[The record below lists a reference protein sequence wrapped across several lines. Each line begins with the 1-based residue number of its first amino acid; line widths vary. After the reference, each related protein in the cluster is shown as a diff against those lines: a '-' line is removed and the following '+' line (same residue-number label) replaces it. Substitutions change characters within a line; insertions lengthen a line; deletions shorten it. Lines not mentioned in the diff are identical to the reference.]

1 MSSESNMIGLDQE
14 KVNVLAKELNHLLAL
29 YQVQYMNTRGYHW
42 NVKGEQFF
50 ELHAKFEEIYTDLL
64 TQVDEIAERILTL
77 GHVPDHAFTR
87 YVEVSEIKEAI
98 NVSNGKEC
106 VKGLVEGF
114 STLIQKERVILGLAG
129 EADDEGTAA
138 QMGDYIREQE
148 KLLWMLNAYL
158 H

>member
-14 KVNVLAKELNHLLAL
+14 KVNVLAQELNHLLAL

-114 STLIQKERVILGLAG
+114 STLIKKEREILGLAG
-129 EADDEGTAA
+129 EADDEGTSA

>member
-14 KVNVLAKELNHLLAL
+14 KVNVLAQELNHLLAL

-114 STLIQKERVILGLAG
+114 STLIKKEREILGLAG
-129 EADDEGTAA
+129 EADDEGTSA

-158 H
+158 Q